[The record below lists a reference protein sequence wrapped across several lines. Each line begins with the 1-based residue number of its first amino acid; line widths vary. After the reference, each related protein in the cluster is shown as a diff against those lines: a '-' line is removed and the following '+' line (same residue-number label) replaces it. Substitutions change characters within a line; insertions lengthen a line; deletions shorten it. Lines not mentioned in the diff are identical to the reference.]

1 MTVYL
6 AIPIVANIKASLEIY
21 RRFRASVALIVND
34 IMHYMHLV
42 LLQKLTIF

>member
-21 RRFRASVALIVND
+21 RRFRASFTFTVND
-34 IMHYMHLV
+34 IMHYMHLM